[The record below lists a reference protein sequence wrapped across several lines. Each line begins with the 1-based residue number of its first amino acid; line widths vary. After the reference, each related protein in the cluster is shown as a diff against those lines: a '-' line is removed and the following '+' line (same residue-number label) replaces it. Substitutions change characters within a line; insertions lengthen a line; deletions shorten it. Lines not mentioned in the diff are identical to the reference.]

1 MDARQDAGI
10 NSSLSAVTL
19 VISENKLGFGQKQN
33 SLDQPTGLQIIGDA
47 CGGLCLRQR
56 YEDIVKRPTNDP
68 NNQRVWRIV
77 IDQGGYFYIFRTL
90 PPNAPPKARPVILA
104 VQGSLNGDQL
114 WIFSPEPMGRQG
126 N

>member
-33 SLDQPTGLQIIGDA
+33 SLDQPTGLQIIGDY
-47 CGGLCLRQR
+47 QR

-114 WIFSPEPMGRQG
+114 WIFSPEPMPRQG